1 MARKKKKTIVPE
13 EVPETPR
20 TAFDSEPETLETPEE
35 YTGDVR
41 EWPNFDQWRRA
52 AGMLENTGK
61 EQGQDVPR
69 DEFGR
74 ILPGHSLNPAGR
86 PLGAENFKTIFE
98 KALKEVAKL
107 NKLDPEDLHAQII
120 AKGIQSARKG
130 DFRFYKDLLDRLYG
144 RPKEKIGMDLTTG
157 GMPIQGGN
165 QITFVH
171 FENDTKG

>member
-1 MARKKKKTIVPE
+1 MSGENKILAVEASP
-13 EVPETPR
+13 VSPR
-20 TAFDSEPETLETPEE
+20 PAFDSEPQ
-35 YTGDVR
+35 VR
-41 EWPNFDQWRRA
+41 EWPNFDEWRRSGGIPVS
-52 AGMLENTGK
+52 AGQ
-61 EQGQDVPR
+61 EQAPDVPR

-86 PLGAENFKTIFE
+86 QPGSENFRTIFE

-107 NKLDPEDLHAQII
+107 NKIDPDELHAQII
-120 AKGIQSARKG
+120 SKGIQSARRG

-144 RPKEKIGMDLTTG
+144 KPREKIGMDVTSG

-171 FENDTKG
+171 FENDTKGQL